1 MESRRQPSLIAKYK
15 TDARRPNYTA
25 ELSVQA
31 MNEQTQSPEN
41 SFAFQ
46 AIGIEKYYEEVGNRI
61 DVLKGVDLHLP
72 QGEMIAIVGASGTG
86 KTTLLHILGTLDRP
100 TAGKLLYD
108 NVEILQKSDIELSAY
123 RNKKVG
129 FVFQF
134 HHLLPE
140 FTALENVMM
149 PGLIAGDDKKQ
160 VAEEAA
166 EILGKVRLS
175 DRMQHKVGEISG
187 GEQQRV
193 ALARAIIMKP
203 LLLLADEP
211 TGNLDTKTGYK
222 VFQLLQAM
230 SAEYSL
236 SAVMAT
242 HNLELAGQMNRCFTL
257 AEGKLYE

>member
-1 MESRRQPSLIAKYK
+1 MSEKVKQP
-15 TDARRPNYTA
+15 
-25 ELSVQA
+25 
-31 MNEQTQSPEN
+31 QTSAV
-41 SFAFQ
+41 STAFQ
-46 AIGIEKYYEEVGNRI
+46 AIGIEKYYEEVGHRV
-61 DVLKGVDLHLP
+61 DVLQGANLHLAK
-72 QGEMIAIVGASGTG
+72 GEMVAIVGASGTG

-100 TAGKLLYD
+100 TAGTLLYGGEEVLKK
-108 NVEILQKSDIELSAY
+108 NDIELSAY
-123 RNKKVG
+123 RNKTVG

-149 PGLIAGDDKKQ
+149 PGLIGGQDKNR
-160 VAEEAA
+160 ASEEAA
-166 EILGKVRLS
+166 EILEKVKLS
-175 DRMQHKVGEISG
+175 ERIQHKVGELSG

-222 VFQLLQAM
+222 VFQLLQEM

-236 SAVMAT
+236 SAVMVT
-242 HNLELAGQMNRCFTL
+242 HNLELAGEMNRCLTL
-257 AEGKLYE
+257 AEGKLQE

>member
-1 MESRRQPSLIAKYK
+1 MQENKLHSQA
-15 TDARRPNYTA
+15 TA
-25 ELSVQA
+25 DS
-31 MNEQTQSPEN
+31 T
-41 SFAFQ
+41 AFQ
-46 AIGIEKYYEEVGNRI
+46 AIGIEKYYEEVGSRI
-61 DVLKGVDLHLP
+61 EVLKGVDLHLP
-72 QGEMIAIVGASGTG
+72 KGEMIAIVGASGTG
-86 KTTLLHILGTLDRP
+86 KSTLLHILGTLDRP

-108 NVEILQKSDIELSAY
+108 DVEVLKKNDIELSAY
-123 RNKKVG
+123 RNKAIG

-149 PGLIAGDDKKQ
+149 PGLIAGIDKKLM
-160 VAEEAA
+160 AEEAG

-175 DRMQHKVGEISG
+175 DRIQHKVGELSG

-203 LLLLADEP
+203 SLLLADEP

-222 VFQLLQAM
+222 VFQLLQEM

-242 HNLELAGQMNRCFTL
+242 HNLELAGEMNRCLTL
-257 AEGKLYE
+257 AEGKLHE

>member
-1 MESRRQPSLIAKYK
+1 MQEMTK
-15 TDARRPNYTA
+15 
-25 ELSVQA
+25 
-31 MNEQTQSPEN
+31 QTQTPGGSA
-41 SFAFQ
+41 AFQ
-46 AIGIEKYYEEVGNRI
+46 AIGIEKYYEEVGSRI
-61 DVLKGVDLHLP
+61 DVLKGVNLHLH

-108 NVEILQKSDIELSAY
+108 GIEILKKNDIELSAY
-123 RNKKVG
+123 RNKKVA

-149 PGLIAGDDKKQ
+149 PGLIARHDKKQ
-160 VAEEAA
+160 MAEEAA
-166 EILGKVRLS
+166 EILEKVKLS
-175 DRMQHKVGEISG
+175 DRIQHKVGELSG

-193 ALARAIIMKP
+193 ALARAIIMRP

-211 TGNLDTKTGYK
+211 TGNLDTKTGFK
-222 VFQLLQAM
+222 VFQLLQEM

-242 HNLELAGQMNRCFTL
+242 HNLELAGQMNRCLTL
-257 AEGKLYE
+257 TDGKLHE

>member
-1 MESRRQPSLIAKYK
+1 MQEKKAQPLASSGPP
-15 TDARRPNYTA
+15 T
-25 ELSVQA
+25 
-31 MNEQTQSPEN
+31 
-41 SFAFQ
+41 FQ
-46 AIGIEKYYEEVGNRI
+46 AIGIEKYYEDVGNRI
-61 DVLKGVDLHLP
+61 EVLKGIDLYLP

-100 TAGKLLYD
+100 TKGTLLY
-108 NVEILQKSDIELSAY
+108 NGVEVLKKNDLELSTY
-123 RNKKVG
+123 RNKTVG

-149 PGLIAGDDKKQ
+149 PGLIAGQGKREVSEK
-160 VAEEAA
+160 AA
-166 EILGKVRLS
+166 EILEKVRLA
-175 DRMQHKVGEISG
+175 DRLHHKVGELSG

-211 TGNLDTKTGYK
+211 TGNLDIKTGYK
-222 VFQLLQAM
+222 VFQLLQEM

-236 SAVMAT
+236 SAVMVT
-242 HNLELAGQMNRCFTL
+242 HNIELAREMHRCLTL
-257 AEGKLYE
+257 ADGRLHE

>member
-1 MESRRQPSLIAKYK
+1 MQEKNKQQ
-15 TDARRPNYTA
+15 TA
-25 ELSVQA
+25 GSV
-31 MNEQTQSPEN
+31 
-41 SFAFQ
+41 AFQ
-46 AIGIEKYYEEVGNRI
+46 AIGIEKYYDEVGHRI
-61 DVLKGVDLHLP
+61 DVLNGLDLHLEK
-72 QGEMIAIVGASGTG
+72 GEMIAIVGASGTG

-100 TAGKLLYD
+100 TTGTLLYGGEEVL
-108 NVEILQKSDIELSAY
+108 NKNDIELSAY
-123 RNKKVG
+123 RNSTVG

-149 PGLIAGDDKKQ
+149 PGLIGGQEKTKM
-160 VAEEAA
+160 AEEAA
-166 EILGKVRLS
+166 AILEKVKLS
-175 DRMQHKVGEISG
+175 DRIQHKVGELSG

-222 VFQLLQAM
+222 VFQLIQEM

-236 SAVMAT
+236 SAVMVT
-242 HNLELAGQMNRCFTL
+242 HNLELANEMNRCLTL
-257 AEGKLYE
+257 AEGKLHE

>member
-1 MESRRQPSLIAKYK
+1 M
-15 TDARRPNYTA
+15 TA
-25 ELSVQA
+25 
-31 MNEQTQSPEN
+31 M
-41 SFAFQ
+41 FQ

-61 DVLKGVDLHLP
+61 EVLKGVDLHLNK
-72 QGEMIAIVGASGTG
+72 GEMTAIVGASGTG

-100 TAGKLLYD
+100 TTGKLLYD
-108 NVEILQKSDIELSAY
+108 EVEVLKMNDVELSAY
-123 RNKKVG
+123 RNRTVG

-149 PGLIAGDDKKQ
+149 PGLIAGHDKTEMSEK
-160 VAEEAA
+160 AD
-166 EILGKVRLS
+166 EILAKVRLS
-175 DRMQHKVGEISG
+175 DRILHKVGELSG

-222 VFQLLQAM
+222 VFQLLQEM

-236 SAVMAT
+236 SAVMVT
-242 HNLELAGQMNRCFTL
+242 HNLELAGEMNRCLTL
-257 AEGKLYE
+257 AEGKLHE

>member
-1 MESRRQPSLIAKYK
+1 MQEKDKQQSTAGLI
-15 TDARRPNYTA
+15 
-25 ELSVQA
+25 
-31 MNEQTQSPEN
+31 
-41 SFAFQ
+41 AFQ
-46 AIGIEKYYEEVGNRI
+46 ASGIEKYYEEVGHRI
-61 DVLKGVDLHLP
+61 DVLNGVDLHLER
-72 QGEMIAIVGASGTG
+72 GEMIAIVGASGTG

-100 TAGKLLYD
+100 TAGTLLYGGEEVL
-108 NVEILQKSDIELSAY
+108 NKNDIELSAY
-123 RNKKVG
+123 RNRTVG

-149 PGLIAGDDKKQ
+149 PGLIGGKEKAKM
-160 VAEEAA
+160 AEEAA
-166 EILGKVRLS
+166 AILEKVKLS
-175 DRMQHKVGEISG
+175 DRIQHKVGQLSG

-211 TGNLDTKTGYK
+211 TGNLDIRTGYK
-222 VFQLLQAM
+222 VFQLLQEM

-242 HNLELAGQMNRCFTL
+242 HNLELAGEMNRCLTL
-257 AEGKLYE
+257 TEGKLQE

>member
-1 MESRRQPSLIAKYK
+1 M
-15 TDARRPNYTA
+15 TA
-25 ELSVQA
+25 
-31 MNEQTQSPEN
+31 M
-41 SFAFQ
+41 FQ

-61 DVLKGVDLHLP
+61 EVLKGVDLHLNK
-72 QGEMIAIVGASGTG
+72 GEMTAIVGASGTG

-108 NVEILQKSDIELSAY
+108 EVEVLKMNDVELSAY
-123 RNKKVG
+123 RNRTVG

-149 PGLIAGDDKKQ
+149 PGLIAGHDKTEMSEK
-160 VAEEAA
+160 AD
-166 EILGKVRLS
+166 EILAKVRLS
-175 DRMQHKVGEISG
+175 DRILHKVGELSG

-222 VFQLLQAM
+222 VFQLLQEM

-236 SAVMAT
+236 SAVMVT
-242 HNLELAGQMNRCFTL
+242 HNLELAGEMNRCLTL